1 MEIWK
6 DILGYEGLYQVSNLG
21 RVKLLPRKVNAKSN
35 SCRMLYE
42 KIFAI
47 VLAPN
52 GYCRVGLRLN
62 KNRRHFSVHRL
73 VAEAFIPNDKNKP
86 QVNHINGI
94 KTDNRVENLEWCTER
109 ENSVHFCLSLNKS
122 SKYTGVSWNKSAR
135 KWQSSISVNN
145 TSTYIGKFG
154 TEYDAHLAYQAKLA
168 SI

>member
-47 VLAPN
+47 VLSPN

-62 KNRRHFSVHRL
+62 KNRRHF
-73 VAEAFIPNDKNKP
+73 
-86 QVNHINGI
+86 G
-94 KTDNRVENLEWCTER
+94 NLEWCTER
-109 ENSVHFCLSLNKS
+109 ENSVHFCLLLNKS

-145 TSTYIGKFG
+145 TSTYIGKFE